1 MVHELIGIGN
11 NRVSLA
17 NVPGVAKEL
26 QEIVLSPEHDEFY
39 AANMYS
45 NFGDIGNNIKNLMEE
60 FQAKSK
66 GHQKLESI
74 ADMKT
79 FIENYPQ
86 FKKMSGT
93 VAKHVTIVGELSRLV
108 GAHALLD
115 VSEVEQEL
123 ACQSDH
129 SLALQKIKNLF
140 ANPKVREMDLVRVT
154 MLYAL
159 RYERHSSHE
168 ISNLVDSLAKKGVN
182 ERLRR
187 LVPMVLDYGGVKARG
202 ADLFGGEHP
211 MAITKKFFKGLKGVD
226 NIYTQHKP
234 LISDTLEEL
243 LKGKGLRESH
253 FPYLGNSQMREVPRD
268 VVLYMVGGTT
278 YEESAAIQAFNKLNP
293 STRVILGGNY
303 VHNFKSFVEEMM
315 QTMQGM
321 PQKTSAA
328 MPGKNAS
335 HW

>member
-93 VAKHVTIVGELSRLV
+93 VAKHVTVVGELSRLV
-108 GAHALLD
+108 GSKNLLEI
-115 VSEVEQEL
+115 SECEQDI
-123 ACQSDH
+123 ACQNDH
-129 SLALQKIKNLF
+129 TNHLQRVKQLIK
-140 ANPKVREMDLVRVT
+140 
-154 MLYAL
+154 
-159 RYERHSSHE
+159 
-168 ISNLVDSLAKKGVN
+168 
-182 ERLRR
+182 
-187 LVPMVLDYGGVKARG
+187 
-202 ADLFGGEHP
+202 
-211 MAITKKFFKGLKGVD
+211 
-226 NIYTQHKP
+226 
-234 LISDTLEEL
+234 
-243 LKGKGLRESH
+243 
-253 FPYLGNSQMREVPRD
+253 
-268 VVLYMVGGTT
+268 
-278 YEESAAIQAFNKLNP
+278 
-293 STRVILGGNY
+293 
-303 VHNFKSFVEEMM
+303 
-315 QTMQGM
+315 
-321 PQKTSAA
+321 
-328 MPGKNAS
+328 
-335 HW
+335 